1 MPITLTIAKV
11 AKLRVNRSDYFLIPT
26 EKICTYIY
34 SAAYITHGLYD
45 RFKHHLL
52 KMESKT
58 GIKIAF
64 NFAEQHEGID
74 GNYMDG
80 TYLSS
85 FDFSNNQA
93 LLPPRISKQKPVIVG
108 RPVEAAPDA
117 HEPDYPIPKQ
127 MNKNDDMVVAVFE
140 ISNKVDNVESLL
152 TGPPQHNMQNAKYL
166 SLISDATLTI
176 CTLVGRRI
184 MIEGY
189 NEESVND
196 ALSRFERLQTTY
208 IGCYMKPMTVPCL
221 HYSCESDSYQLFL
234 CRLKSYRYKS
244 LITFSDHV
252 DRRSLY
258 IILPVFSGPPRDM
271 IQRKRDIPNR
281 INISPAPSLTSS
293 LSSLLSPG
301 YDSSSMPSTPIPIPG
316 HAIPSYLPEQSA
328 HVKPLTH
335 IDSTAHVSSSRRSS
349 MSSNSGSSCNHSYKP
364 TLSHNNPSI
373 HQVLQ
378 IPLQRAP
385 TSVGSSRPF
394 SQLQMAKS
402 YNFDNI
408 RCGLEKGLEAAR
420 GHKGEVL
427 LSAKIGKMLWTNPY
441 FNDVITSDNNT
452 MNGLL
457 DILPTPTKPRR
468 YHEFYCLSR
477 NQKGIPYQP
486 IIIQMKDA
494 IIEAQKVIYSQKVVT
509 EIDWMCLDR
518 KLDFQLSL
526 KVQDHIR
533 RDVKPIKTF
542 VKKVAMNPTTGAL
555 IYEDVPDFLRVKKV
569 LLKET
574 TQYRIQNYVIEVT
587 RVEKLAT
594 REAPMNE
601 YQPRKQIIA
610 EISPDNHWFETEIYD
625 ASHSDF
631 FDINKNLGVAKA
643 ASWKPDDILGKDYNS
658 LKRLIAFILTFIE
671 QAEEKYKMDLAV
683 YLVLFLVM
691 FGFIVFVAII
701 PIQIIWLY
709 VSYYIVCTA
718 NPGIITPKNIKAHLD
733 YYKYD
738 RLIYAPKD
746 CSTYLLD
753 PNIVQCVKR
762 IYRGM
767 IIEWGLDKAYIYD
780 PLTHL
785 KTPISFYKAF
795 LYILQHDRIIGAIG
809 ILAAVVS
816 VVVFIFLA
824 YQIYLAGRGITTNEA
839 FKWEMI
845 EDAIDRGEL
854 FKIENIE
861 KSVNGHIHAFYVLVK
876 DREERQAAANLGPPV
891 YTPVPPK

>member
-1 MPITLTIAKV
+1 
-11 AKLRVNRSDYFLIPT
+11 
-26 EKICTYIY
+26 
-34 SAAYITHGLYD
+34 
-45 RFKHHLL
+45 
-52 KMESKT
+52 MESKT

-64 NFAEQHEGID
+64 NFAEQYFELKGGSEQDIRKIEEWILCQLLPRLHEGID

-427 LSAKIGKMLWTNPY
+427 LSAKIGKMLWTNVEKKVSSTLWKFHDLRDILMLVHGIQPY

-671 QAEEKYKMDLAV
+671 QAEEKYKM
-683 YLVLFLVM
+683 VL
-691 FGFIVFVAII
+691 
-701 PIQIIWLY
+701 
-709 VSYYIVCTA
+709 
-718 NPGIITPKNIKAHLD
+718 
-733 YYKYD
+733 
-738 RLIYAPKD
+738 
-746 CSTYLLD
+746 
-753 PNIVQCVKR
+753 
-762 IYRGM
+762 
-767 IIEWGLDKAYIYD
+767 
-780 PLTHL
+780 
-785 KTPISFYKAF
+785 
-795 LYILQHDRIIGAIG
+795 
-809 ILAAVVS
+809 
-816 VVVFIFLA
+816 
-824 YQIYLAGRGITTNEA
+824 
-839 FKWEMI
+839 
-845 EDAIDRGEL
+845 
-854 FKIENIE
+854 
-861 KSVNGHIHAFYVLVK
+861 
-876 DREERQAAANLGPPV
+876 
-891 YTPVPPK
+891 